1 MRPSREHQQTALG
14 TSIKLFTLGLRQG
27 GEAVAQHHDDGQM
40 KQDSSKPWTDE
51 ENLHSLLQNL
61 EVSKKVTIFAA
72 AMINRT
78 ECIQKLQACKNV
90 MTEKYGVHSMR
101 LFGSVAR
108 NEQNESSDV
117 DVCVEMEPSL
127 LRRSGLKIYL
137 EEMLKCK
144 VDVLRVHKNMDS
156 YLSQQIAR
164 DGILIFK

>member
-1 MRPSREHQQTALG
+1 
-14 TSIKLFTLGLRQG
+14 
-27 GEAVAQHHDDGQM
+27 
-40 KQDSSKPWTDE
+40 
-51 ENLHSLLQNL
+51 
-61 EVSKKVTIFAA
+61 
-72 AMINRT
+72 MINRT